1 MNNRYQSRKAHAKG
15 DTITIDVGRLQPR
28 NPNHGLPVNCYL
40 CGTAHPGSGLARIQA
55 NHSTTH
61 VPLCDACFADNTV
74 DQLVVRKFLA
84 APELKIRQGGRVT
97 TEQFT
102 ALADKPDNTEH

>member
-1 MNNRYQSRKAHAKG
+1 VRH
-15 DTITIDVGRLQPR
+15 
-28 NPNHGLPVNCYL
+28 
-40 CGTAHPGSGLARIQA
+40 AHPGSGLALIQA
-55 NHSTTH
+55 NRSTTH

-84 APELKIRQGGRVT
+84 APELKISEGGRVT

-102 ALADKPDNTEH
+102 ALADKPDNTGH